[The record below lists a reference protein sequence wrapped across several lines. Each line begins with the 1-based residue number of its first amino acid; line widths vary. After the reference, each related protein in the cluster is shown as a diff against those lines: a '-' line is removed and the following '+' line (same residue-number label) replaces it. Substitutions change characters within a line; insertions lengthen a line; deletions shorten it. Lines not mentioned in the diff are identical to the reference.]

1 MGENKKNVFLFPG
14 NGIHQKSMLR
24 ILSQAHPFF
33 EKRLKEL
40 EACARQFCEIPLLEE
55 EKEDEIINQIRVFA
69 SEVAI
74 SEFWEKAG
82 CCADYSIGHS
92 LGEYAAAVFC
102 GILTEADAIYLL
114 SERGKHIHEET
125 PHATA
130 ISETSAEDILELAAS
145 CGITLELS
153 ACNAPEIVTV
163 CGKTEDIARMVQICK
178 TKKIRFGVINKFHGA
193 HYSGLRQDAEKFAAI
208 TQTVSFHTPVKTMIQ
223 TIYPK
228 DDTITPSDSRY
239 WSEHLCNSVQFRDAL
254 LQLPKNASY
263 RLLDMGISP
272 VLLGPAQKTLG
283 TEHCVYI
290 PTVRAGR
297 NYKQQIQNAVQL
309 LAESGV
315 TMHTHFLQENE
326 TEE

>member
-1 MGENKKNVFLFPG
+1 MQ
-14 NGIHQKSMLR
+14 HR
-24 ILSQAHPFF
+24 
-33 EKRLKEL
+33 
-40 EACARQFCEIPLLEE
+40 
-55 EKEDEIINQIRVFA
+55 
-69 SEVAI
+69 
-74 SEFWEKAG
+74 AG
-82 CCADYSIGHS
+82 SHW
-92 LGEYAAAVFC
+92 
-102 GILTEADAIYLL
+102 
-114 SERGKHIHEET
+114 
-125 PHATA
+125 
-130 ISETSAEDILELAAS
+130 
-145 CGITLELS
+145 
-153 ACNAPEIVTV
+153 
-163 CGKTEDIARMVQICK
+163 
-178 TKKIRFGVINKFHGA
+178 KIRFGVINKFHGA

-228 DDTITPSDSRY
+228 DGTITPSDSRY